1 MVKHCSVLTYFDA
14 VQLSPSVLG
23 LTEMF
28 SLRSGLERLQKLSG
42 SKMWMFFQNR
52 GTKYPKMDDLFIIRK
67 TLLRFGW
74 FGGNTPVVDNILVTG
89 CLEVSCHWR
98 KHVTLVLETFWKP
111 PRVANWSQAIHKP
124 GVLFFF
130 FNWRILF
137 VYGGFLKWWVS
148 PTNHG
153 FSFPK
158 YHQHL
163 GCEMGGKTHHVR
175 KHPYIHKRYPALFWR
190 WTCWRCISLL
200 KMGFSIA
207 ILVYQR
213 VFLMSSSWIYNLNH
227 LFGGAAHP
235 PNRKRWGFNVP
246 LPRAPLWLGRQSGTL
261 KGRRKRQ
268 FVFG

>member
-1 MVKHCSVLTYFDA
+1 MQYNLVRQFLDWQRCF
-14 VQLSPSVLG
+14 P
-23 LTEMF
+23 
-28 SLRSGLERLQKLSG
+28 SGLAWNVCKSCRVPRCG
-42 SKMWMFFQNR
+42 CFSKNR

-148 PTNHG
+148 PTN
-153 FSFPK
+153 P
-158 YHQHL
+158 
-163 GCEMGGKTHHVR
+163 
-175 KHPYIHKRYPALFWR
+175 W
-190 WTCWRCISLL
+190 
-200 KMGFSIA
+200 
-207 ILVYQR
+207 
-213 VFLMSSSWIYNLNH
+213 VFLS
-227 LFGGAAHP
+227 
-235 PNRKRWGFNVP
+235 
-246 LPRAPLWLGRQSGTL
+246 
-261 KGRRKRQ
+261 
-268 FVFG
+268 